1 MSIHISLF
9 QKYLTIIVLL
19 AGIASQTQATDSA
32 IDNFAIDNMEL
43 RAHLNAQRHTTLTAE
58 FDAKIKKIQV
68 AEGEAFKAGQTLVQL
83 DCSLQQAQQQK
94 AKANLAGT
102 QNTLAGNQR
111 LQELNAI
118 GQVELENSRIE
129 VLKAKADVSY
139 LDTTLKKCQ
148 IKAPYNGRAGERH
161 AQEQQFVQA
170 GQALLDIFDD
180 SILELEFIIPSR
192 WMSKMTSGYSFQV
205 HIDELNKPYPAKLV
219 RTAARIDPVSQSVK
233 AIAIIDGQFPELM
246 VGMSGRILLAP

>member
-1 MSIHISLF
+1 MYFISALF
-9 QKYLTIIVLL
+9 VSGL
-19 AGIASQTQATDSA
+19 ALGTWTTSTHASD
-32 IDNFAIDNMEL
+32 FAIDNMEL
-43 RAHLNAQRHTTLTAE
+43 RAHLNAQRHTTLAAE
-58 FDAKIKKIQV
+58 FDAKINRIRV
-68 AEGEAFKAGQTLVQL
+68 AEGEAFKAGQTLIYL
-83 DCSLQQAQQQK
+83 DCDLQQAQQQK

-102 QNTLAGNQR
+102 QNTLAGNKR
-111 LQELNAI
+111 LQEHNAI

-170 GQALLDIFDD
+170 GQSLLDIFDD
-180 SILELEFIIPSR
+180 SVLELEFIMPSR
-192 WMSKMTSGYSFQV
+192 WMRKVKPGYGFDV
-205 HIDELNKPYPAKLV
+205 HIDELDKPYPAKLV

-246 VGMSGRILLAP
+246 VGMSGRILLTPPAP